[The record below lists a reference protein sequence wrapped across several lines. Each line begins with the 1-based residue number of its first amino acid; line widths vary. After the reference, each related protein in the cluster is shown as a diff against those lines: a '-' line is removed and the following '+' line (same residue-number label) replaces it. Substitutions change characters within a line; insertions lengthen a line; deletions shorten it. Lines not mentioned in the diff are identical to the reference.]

1 MKKEEK
7 RSKENGR
14 NQEEELSDS
23 EADNSE
29 YGFEYDFFVTEKS
42 SMVDEISTF
51 KTNETQGGI
60 KAQEDIDQS
69 KTFFLPDFF
78 LHED

>member
-7 RSKENGR
+7 RSKENGK

-23 EADNSE
+23 ETDNSE

-42 SMVDEISTF
+42 SMMDKISTF
-51 KTNETQGGI
+51 KTNDTQNGI
-60 KAQEDIDQS
+60 KAQKNIDQS

-78 LHED
+78 SHED

>member
-7 RSKENGR
+7 QSKENGK

-23 EADNSE
+23 ETDNSE

-42 SMVDEISTF
+42 SIMEKISTF
-51 KTNETQGGI
+51 KTNETHDGI
-60 KAQEDIDQS
+60 KAQEGIDQS
-69 KTFFLPDFF
+69 IIFFLPDFF
-78 LHED
+78 SHED

>member
-7 RSKENGR
+7 RSGENGK

-23 EADNSE
+23 ETDIGE
-29 YGFEYDFFVTEKS
+29 YGFEYDFFITEKS
-42 SMVDEISTF
+42 SMMDGISKLTTD
-51 KTNETQGGI
+51 KTHDQI
-60 KAQEDIDQS
+60 KAQESIDQS

-78 LHED
+78 SHED

>member
-7 RSKENGR
+7 RSLENGR

-23 EADNSE
+23 ETDIGE

-42 SMVDEISTF
+42 SEREKISTPL
-51 KTNETQGGI
+51 KNVTQDRG
-60 KAQEDIDQS
+60 KAQDSKDQS

-78 LHED
+78 SYED

>member
-7 RSKENGR
+7 RSEENGK

-23 EADNSE
+23 ETDIGE
-29 YGFEYDFFVTEKS
+29 YGFEYDFFVTEKN
-42 SMVDEISTF
+42 SMTDKISTL
-51 KTNETQGGI
+51 KTNETRDQI
-60 KAQEDIDQS
+60 KAQESIDQS

-78 LHED
+78 SHED